1 MNPGQTA
8 PRTCSHIWYIL
19 FAILA
24 FKGYTQLSEQMTIV
38 VNGRK
43 GLKA

>member
-1 MNPGQTA
+1 MNPGQTT
-8 PRTCSHIWYIL
+8 PRTCSHIWSIL
-19 FAILA
+19 FAIFA
-24 FKGYTQLSEQMTIV
+24 FKGYMQLSEQMSIV